1 MNINSNLIKLLISIL
16 IIILI
21 YNCINLTKSI
31 SIEGFETMTNDDIE
45 LYKKGV
51 KKLENRIKNE
61 KIVEEIK
68 RIKRNDIYE
77 DKNIRLVVNYQ
88 VKDNYIN
95 LFADGGT
102 KIEDLKNEVN
112 KEMHSLL
119 LWIII
124 TGISFMTKIET
135 DVFLP
140 IKDINEDK
148 LLYKKIVNE
157 LSNEIGLNKDDKKT
171 NNEKMEEMDK
181 INRKTEENLDQS
193 KNINILKL
201 FVDADISNSKID
213 ENFNICL
220 DNMNDLNKSI
230 KLDEYIYLL
239 ERNPIMKEFIKK
251 ILKNGEKT
259 TENINNTAYPTNK
272 TKTEIEEI
280 NKKNKEKYEKQTDEY
295 VSRRSKVKPEP
306 YEKLNY
312 LTADFVEKNDLKM
325 FEGENSYGKILRL
338 LYFKRIFNRVK
349 ELDNDYKKIIDEK
362 LTTNQMLSNNEDN
375 KDNKDNKGG
384 SSGLS
389 MPKISIF

>member
-1 MNINSNLIKLLISIL
+1 
-16 IIILI
+16 
-21 YNCINLTKSI
+21 
-31 SIEGFETMTNDDIE
+31 
-45 LYKKGV
+45 
-51 KKLENRIKNE
+51 
-61 KIVEEIK
+61 
-68 RIKRNDIYE
+68 
-77 DKNIRLVVNYQ
+77 
-88 VKDNYIN
+88 
-95 LFADGGT
+95 
-102 KIEDLKNEVN
+102 
-112 KEMHSLL
+112 MHSLL